1 MKVSDQKPRHLVAL
15 AAVIAGGTTKPIC
28 IAASEA
34 SPEAL
39 SFCVLLSI
47 LTILVDRLAML
58 NARGGGIKSK
68 ENVMPMELAYDPVE
82 RVCQDASLRVSTR

>member
-1 MKVSDQKPRHLVAL
+1 VAL

-39 SFCVLLSI
+39 NYQFL
-47 LTILVDRLAML
+47 
-58 NARGGGIKSK
+58 
-68 ENVMPMELAYDPVE
+68 PYY
-82 RVCQDASLRVSTR
+82 